1 MFSDMES
8 YLLRGVEGDPLFDLF
23 LGMLSLSQSPDL
35 EKDCGVSGEHWLT
48 EFLFYLLE
56 VPNSEVHAAR
66 LGRLPWTCCDL
77 VSLPAFCVWASP
89 HQCELGS
96 QAVTWENWRPLE
108 A

>member
-1 MFSDMES
+1 MFSDMEP

-35 EKDCGVSGEHWLT
+35 EKDFGVFGEHWLT
-48 EFLFYLLE
+48 EFRFYLLE
-56 VPNSEVHAAR
+56 VPNSGVHAAR
-66 LGRLPWTCCDL
+66 LDRLTCCDL
-77 VSLPAFCVWASP
+77 VSLPASCVWASR
-89 HQCELGS
+89 HQCELVS